1 MGEYQED
8 ADFNDLL
15 GSDSDEEE
23 DDKVQKQ
30 TVDNLL
36 SLDDVVLTE
45 GSGEHKS
52 KNLDFMFLPESLDDD
67 DDESNVESQTS
78 KNEEDVRLEL
88 EKRRNFQR
96 LLHSVPPGIDLFRQ
110 NENKENGFK
119 LFTLESLSLETDCG
133 YTRRPKLL
141 GHGFSNARLDDMFS
155 DRFSLCFVIL
165 HSSQE

>member
-23 DDKVQKQ
+23 DGKVQKQ
-30 TVDNLL
+30 PVDNLL

-45 GSGEHKS
+45 GNGKHKS

-67 DDESNVESQTS
+67 DDESNVGSHSS
-78 KNEEDVRLEL
+78 KNEEDFRQEL

-96 LLHSVPPGIDLFRQ
+96 LLHSVPPGIDLFR
-110 NENKENGFK
+110 
-119 LFTLESLSLETDCG
+119 
-133 YTRRPKLL
+133 
-141 GHGFSNARLDDMFS
+141 
-155 DRFSLCFVIL
+155 
-165 HSSQE
+165 